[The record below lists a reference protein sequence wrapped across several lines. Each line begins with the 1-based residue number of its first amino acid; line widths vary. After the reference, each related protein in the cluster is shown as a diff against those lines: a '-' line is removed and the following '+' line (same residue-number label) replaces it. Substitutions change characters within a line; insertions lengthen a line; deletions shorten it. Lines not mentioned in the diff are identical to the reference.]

1 MSHAPRPTAD
11 RFIHIGAPK
20 CGSTALQSWLDSN
33 RATLAAQGVHYVS
46 EGAHWIAPAKAL
58 VGVSDRVSGKPVP
71 MREWERLVAA
81 VRKVT
86 PDSGSTARAII
97 SSEWYAGASDEAV
110 ERAVRDLDGS
120 RMQVLLFVRPLSST
134 LVSAWQQALKLG
146 GRQSLQEW
154 LTTIFD
160 EPTSPTA
167 ERAWGKHRYDLIAA
181 RWAKRIGA
189 DRVSIV
195 VLDPTNPESLFRTV
209 EEIAGVAPGS
219 ASAAPSR
226 TNQSLSP
233 FESDVLLALNK
244 EFYARGGTLRG
255 YRQGVLRTFDG
266 YVNSVRAGTPEKMRL
281 PQPWEPRVAALNE
294 EIASGIERVG
304 AQIIGDLTL
313 FRAPS
318 AHCDAVTETA
328 ERSAEVASAAGM
340 LYSLLVTTGI
350 AQPTKPLP
358 GFGSQR
364 DRTLAQIQRVL
375 DSIRAGI
382 SRRLR
387 P

>member
-1 MSHAPRPTAD
+1 
-11 RFIHIGAPK
+11 
-20 CGSTALQSWLDSN
+20 
-33 RATLAAQGVHYVS
+33 
-46 EGAHWIAPAKAL
+46 
-58 VGVSDRVSGKPVP
+58 

-81 VRKVT
+81 VRKAT
-86 PDSGSTARAII
+86 PDSGGTSRAII

-110 ERAVRDLDGS
+110 ERAVHDLDGS
-120 RMQVLLFVRPLSST
+120 RMHVLLFVRPLSST

-146 GRQSLQEW
+146 GKQSLHEW

-181 RWAKRIGA
+181 RWAKQIGGN
-189 DRVSIV
+189 RVSIV

-233 FESDVLLALNK
+233 FESEVLLGLNK

-266 YVNSVRAGTPEKMRL
+266 FVNSVRTGTPEKVRL
-281 PQPWEPRVAALNE
+281 PNSWEPRVAALNE
-294 EIASGIERVG
+294 EIAAGIERSG
-304 AQIIGDLTL
+304 ATVIGDLAH
-313 FRAPS
+313 FRAPAAQAS
-318 AHCDAVTETA
+318 LITETPD
-328 ERSAEVASAAGM
+328 RSVHVASAAGM
-340 LYSLLVTTGI
+340 LYALLVTTGI
-350 AQPTKPLP
+350 AQPANPLP

-364 DRTLAQIQRVL
+364 ERTVAQLQRL
-375 DSIRAGI
+375 FGALRAI
-382 SRRLR
+382 VANKLRR
-387 P
+387 